1 MKDTSILPAD
11 KMEVLKMRTEA
22 NKQKIED
29 RKIKKFEEKVE
40 RNIETKNAVENEQKL
55 AEKDDTAKM
64 ILQ

>member
-1 MKDTSILPAD
+1 
-11 KMEVLKMRTEA
+11 MRTEA